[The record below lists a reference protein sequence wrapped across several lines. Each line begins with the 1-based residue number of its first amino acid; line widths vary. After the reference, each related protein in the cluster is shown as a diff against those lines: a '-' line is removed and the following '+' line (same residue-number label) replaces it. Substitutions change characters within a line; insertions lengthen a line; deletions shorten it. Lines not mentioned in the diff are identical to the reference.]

1 MDLDTFFFLL
11 KDLVLTSA
19 LSLWDYL
26 KLNLM
31 EHYLYVAMV
40 AATLLLLPFIMDR
53 IMARLDIN
61 RRNKTLGAWRR
72 KIRLTHKFAETLAYR
87 SKPRG

>member
-1 MDLDTFFFLL
+1 MDVDTFFLLL

-31 EHYLYVAMV
+31 EHYVYVATV
-40 AATLLLLPFIMDR
+40 AAILLLLPFTADR
-53 IMARLDIN
+53 ILERLDIN
-61 RRNKTLGAWRR
+61 RRNKTLITWRR

-87 SKPRG
+87 GKPRG